1 MEKQMLSELE
11 KRNNDEMKKLI
22 AKEVTRSNDFYLYY

>member
-11 KRNNDEMKKLI
+11 KRNNDEMRKLI
-22 AKEVTRSNDFYLYY
+22 AKEVR